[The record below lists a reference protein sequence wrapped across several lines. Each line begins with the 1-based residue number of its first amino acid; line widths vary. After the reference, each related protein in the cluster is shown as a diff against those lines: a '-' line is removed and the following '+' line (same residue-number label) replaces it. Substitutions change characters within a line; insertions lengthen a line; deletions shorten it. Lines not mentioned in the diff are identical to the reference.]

1 METSPYGHWPTAND
15 YKRAGHPL
23 PSASYKLDNYPLAL
37 MPVSSAQRRLVKLAG
52 ARAVLAT
59 GSFFCE
65 CLKL

>member
-1 METSPYGHWPTAND
+1 MATGQRQMITSEQG
-15 YKRAGHPL
+15 RPL

-37 MPVSSAQRRLVKLAG
+37 MLVSSVQHWLVKLAG